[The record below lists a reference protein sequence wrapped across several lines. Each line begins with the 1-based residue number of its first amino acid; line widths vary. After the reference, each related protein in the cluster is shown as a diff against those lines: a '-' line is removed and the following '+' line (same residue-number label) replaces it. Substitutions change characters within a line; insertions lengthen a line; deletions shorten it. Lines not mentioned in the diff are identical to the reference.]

1 MGDMTSAKP
10 STLDLEYNHI
20 GNEEEIPRQNV
31 LIL

>member
-20 GNEEEIPRQNV
+20 ENEEEIPIKSRW
-31 LIL
+31 